1 MSTNANK
8 ISTKTLFIIMLI
20 GLALM
25 QVFSAI
31 MNYIGAGEPFGYSMY
46 MFMTDSFRD
55 FYDVMFAARTDNPYT
70 YMNLGITATPL
81 TILVIKV
88 LSVTS
93 RTEILDEYN
102 SDYGIHFATTAMVF
116 VMTMMAIALCL
127 AIVLNSMLKYGKLG
141 NVSFVLL
148 TMFSAPFVFALEKG
162 SLVSLSV
169 LFVLLFINGQDSE
182 KRIEKEL
189 SYVCLALA
197 VALSIYP
204 VLLVL
209 MLVKGKDFI
218 GLAKSLVYSAVLF
231 LLPTV
236 VFSVD
241 ALSDFFKNM
250 KNYVDTFTDN
260 GVAYRVDIY
269 SILND
274 INLSMG
280 NGLMDE
286 TVNSVIGIIIVLLL
300 VVSGFLAKIKWKSI
314 LCFTVA
320 FIAVAPVALQYSLSF
335 LLVPMVLYFVDES
348 KKSGIDVGYMILF
361 MVMFAAIQLD
371 SVTLGLSGNVGPDI
385 YISSYIAA
393 VALGVMII
401 IILLDVLLAPLG
413 KIELDPKKRAAMQ
426 AVATG
431 DVTESSEVVETGDA
445 SEKTAGYDNID
456 K

>member
-1 MSTNANK
+1 MNTNANK
-8 ISTKTLFIIMLI
+8 ISTKTLFVIMLI

-55 FYDVMFAARTDNPYT
+55 FYDVMFAVRTDNPYT
-70 YMNLGITATPL
+70 YGDLGLTATPL
-81 TILVIKV
+81 TMLVIKV
-88 LSVTS
+88 LSVIS
-93 RTEILDEYN
+93 RTEILDTYN
-102 SDYGIHFATTAMVF
+102 SDYGIHFATSAIVF
-116 VMTMMAIALCL
+116 TMTMMAISLCL

-169 LFVLLFINGQDSE
+169 LLVLLFINGQDSE

-209 MLVKGKDFI
+209 MLVKGKDFV
-218 GLAKSLVYSAVLF
+218 GLLKTLVYSAVLF

-236 VFSVD
+236 VFSTD

-250 KNYVDTFTDN
+250 KNYVDAFADR

-269 SILND
+269 SVLND
-274 INLSMG
+274 ISLSMG
-280 NGLMDE
+280 NGLMGD
-286 TVNSVIGIIIVLLL
+286 TVNSIIGIIVVLLL
-300 VVSGFLAKIKWKSI
+300 VVSGFLAKIKWKST

-320 FIAVAPVALQYSLSF
+320 FIAVAPVSLQYSLCF

-393 VALGVMII
+393 VAFGVMIV

-426 AVATG
+426 ATESG
-431 DVTESSEVVETGDA
+431 DVSDEKATTSEESAEEV
-445 SEKTAGYDNID
+445 
-456 K
+456 